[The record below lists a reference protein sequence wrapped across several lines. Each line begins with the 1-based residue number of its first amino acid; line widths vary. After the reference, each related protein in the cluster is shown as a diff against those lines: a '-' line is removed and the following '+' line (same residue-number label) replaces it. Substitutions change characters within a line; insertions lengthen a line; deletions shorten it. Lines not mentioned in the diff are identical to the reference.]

1 MINKNLLIRLFL
13 TVLYFAILYSL
24 TRCSLLALAK
34 DSSEQ
39 EREISCVIDNNPP
52 KSIPNVIEVKE
63 QKKIEYRN
71 LGKFKLTGYC
81 RCVKCC
87 GKSDGITSTGTKAKA
102 GRTIAVDPSKIPY
115 GSVVIINNKEYV
127 AEDCGGAI
135 KNNKIDIFFDSHEE
149 ALEFGVKYADV
160 KMKVGELNE

>member
-34 DSSEQ
+34 EP
-39 EREISCVIDNNPP
+39 EPEKEVSCVIDNNPP
-52 KSIPNVIEVKE
+52 RSIPNVIKVKE

-81 RCVKCC
+81 RCVSCC

-102 GRTIAVDPSKIPY
+102 GRTIAVDSSIIPY
-115 GSVVIINNKEYV
+115 GSKVKINKKEYV

-135 KNNKIDIFFDSHEE
+135 KNNKIDIFFDTHEE
-149 ALEFGVKYADV
+149 ALEFGVKYANV
-160 KMKVGELNE
+160 YMKVGD

>member
-34 DSSEQ
+34 EP
-39 EREISCVIDNNPP
+39 EPEKEVSCVIDNNSPR
-52 KSIPNVIEVKE
+52 SIPNVIKV
-63 QKKIEYRN
+63 KKIEYRN
-71 LGKFKLTGYC
+71 LGKFRLTGYC
-81 RCVKCC
+81 RCTKCC

-102 GRTIAVDPSKIPY
+102 GRTIAVDSSIIPY
-115 GSVVIINNKEYV
+115 GSKVKINKKEYV

-135 KNNKIDIFFDSHEE
+135 KNNKIDIFFDTHEE
-149 ALEFGVKYADV
+149 ALEFGVKYANV
-160 KMKVGELNE
+160 YMKVGD

>member
-13 TVLYFAILYSL
+13 TVLYLTILYSL

-34 DSSEQ
+34 DTEP
-39 EREISCVIDNNPP
+39 EREVSCVIDNNPP
-52 KSIPNVIEVKE
+52 MSIPNVIEVK
-63 QKKIEYRN
+63 KNEYKN

-102 GRTIAVDPSKIPY
+102 GRTIAVDSSIIPY
-115 GSVVIINNKEYV
+115 GSKVKINKKEYV

-160 KMKVGELNE
+160 YIKK